1 MSQKP
6 SLTIPEID
14 VVKIID
20 RSYFDSIKRN
30 FLSLDQSYYDY
41 GTDEDGKEK
50 IPNPDLELNKIET
63 RDEVYDKD
71 GDFCGDYIFHSYN
84 FYLDYF
90 NPGIEK
96 GKSTYLLNLKKEI
109 KERINHKDVILVDLF
124 SYKKNEINSVLLKN
138 INKDLKSNLQIYLE
152 KIWNSVLDEINLL
165 EEKHFP
171 SLKLSLSLN
180 KSESLLLFYALY
192 KKGVFSKNTTR
203 SDLGKFMDRI
213 ITYNDGKKDI
223 EIEYANDSLAE
234 LLPSIKTSKPRQ
246 KLSNVSKDKL
256 EKIED
261 GLFDFLKE

>member
-1 MSQKP
+1 MSHKP
-6 SLTIPEID
+6 SLIIPEID
-14 VVKIID
+14 VVKIIE

-30 FLSLDQSYYDY
+30 FLSLDHIYFNY

-50 IPNPDLELNKIET
+50 IPNPDLELNEIEIMSE
-63 RDEVYDKD
+63 RYDEQ
-71 GDFCGDYIFHSYN
+71 GEPCGDYIFHSYN

-90 NPGIEK
+90 NLGIEK

-171 SLKLSLSLN
+171 SLKLNLSLS
-180 KSESLLLFYALY
+180 KSESLLLFYSLF
-192 KKGVFSKNTTR
+192 KKGVFSKDTTR
-203 SDLGKFMDRI
+203 LDLGRFIDRS
-213 ITYNDGKKDI
+213 ITYKKGD
-223 EIEYANDSLAE
+223 EYLIIKNANDDLGD
-234 LLPSIKTSKPRQ
+234 LLPSIKTGIVRQ
-246 KLSNVSKDKL
+246 PISNESRQRLDN
-256 EKIED
+256 IED
-261 GLFDFLKE
+261 GLFSFLDK